1 MGTTAFRRRVSPED
15 YRALEALA
23 GAQTPDAARARIVL
37 AVLGG
42 APPAALARQA
52 GVPRT
57 TVYSWVRRF
66 ATTGVVGLCHRS
78 QRGGAGVHPHACT
91 LAEVAPPEALSSKVL
106 LWQIR
111 GDKGRW

>member
-66 ATTGVVGLCHRS
+66 AATGAAGLCHRS
-78 QRGGAGVHPHACT
+78 PHGCPIGPSYACPAPDVAAQNASPANRAAGAG
-91 LAEVAPPEALSSKVL
+91 
-106 LWQIR
+106 
-111 GDKGRW
+111 

>member
-1 MGTTAFRRRVSPED
+1 MGTTAFRRRVSPGD

-42 APPAALARQA
+42 TRPAALARQA

-78 QRGGAGVHPHACT
+78 PHGRPIGPSRGCTVPTVACQD
-91 LAEVAPPEALSSKVL
+91 APPPT
-106 LWQIR
+106 
-111 GDKGRW
+111 G

>member
-1 MGTTAFRRRVSPED
+1 MRTTASRRRVSPED

-23 GAQTPDAARARIVL
+23 GAPTSDAARARIVL

-42 APPAALARQA
+42 LPPATLARQA

-66 ATTGVVGLCHRS
+66 AAHGVAGLCHRS
-78 QRGGAGVHPHACT
+78 SHGSPIGPARAGTVV
-91 LAEVAPPEALSSKVL
+91 EVACPGVPLANRAGSA
-106 LWQIR
+106 R
-111 GDKGRW
+111 

>member
-1 MGTTAFRRRVSPED
+1 MGTTAFRRRVTPED
-15 YRALEALA
+15 YRGLEALA
-23 GAQTPDAARARIVL
+23 GAQTPDAVRARIVL

-78 QRGGAGVHPHACT
+78 QCGYSIGPSRARTVAETAFPEASAADRAAGAG
-91 LAEVAPPEALSSKVL
+91 
-106 LWQIR
+106 
-111 GDKGRW
+111 